1 MAYVKI
7 TDLLISE
14 TTHKIRRMRSQAM
27 SVYETPPPK
36 IDTPLMAACIEVLE
50 AELWKEAPE
59 FRGCLPE
66 DWTRRTSSA
75 RVEFVKDI
83 LSKQVSTGVILIESS
98 TGIEYPPYTDIRY
111 IVKTVRVGN
120 LDETP
125 PEFKDWF
132 NNGVKLG
139 TERYETQQKFATV
152 EQQIIAFLRTHNS
165 LNTAIKAMPELEAY
179 IPNHYMERLNTKV
192 ERSANKPT
200 QETAK
205 VEVDLD
211 TVVGLAV
218 AHRITTTKG

>member
-7 TDLLISE
+7 TEQLIGD
-14 TTHKIRRMRSQAM
+14 TTRKIRGMRSQAM
-27 SVYETPPPK
+27 SVYETPPPQ

-50 AELWKEAPE
+50 AVLWKEAPE

-66 DWTRRTSSA
+66 DWTRRTGSVH
-75 RVEFVKDI
+75 VEFIKDI
-83 LSKQVSTGVILIESS
+83 LSKQASTGRILIESS
-98 TGIEYPPYTDIRY
+98 TGIEAPPYTDIRY
-111 IVKTVRVGN
+111 GTKTVRIGN
-120 LDETP
+120 LDDTP

-139 TERYETQQKFATV
+139 TERYETKQKFATV

-179 IPNHYMERLNTKV
+179 IPYSYMERLNTKV
-192 ERSANKPT
+192 ERSVNKSA

-218 AHRITTTKG
+218 AHRITTAKG